1 MLVIAVADRDERAI
15 SDTVGRTDGILGALP
30 HTVGRFQNYDI
41 LTETLEQRLF
51 LPDIAVLTLDAS
63 MDGIDAAAKINELA
77 PDCGI
82 LFLAEDPS
90 HMTDVYAVRHD
101 SFMLK
106 ETMDRYFR
114 TALLRAAD
122 KVREKR
128 ERAGQESV
136 FIKIHT
142 KMVRFRT
149 DEIVSLERMGR
160 STVVHTQDGEF
171 VTVEHPLDLV
181 SRISGSRF
189 LRCHQSYW
197 VNTAHIPEGDAKE
210 LVTDDGKRIPVSRS
224 YRAALK
230 KLGSGFFH
238 SGLT

>member
-1 MLVIAVADRDERAI
+1 MLVVVVVDRDREAI
-15 SDTVGRTDGILGALP
+15 SDTVEKMERILGEIP
-30 HTVGRFQNYDI
+30 HTFARIQDYKDLVEKVEKRVFM
-41 LTETLEQRLF
+41 
-51 LPDIAVLTLDAS
+51 PDIAVLTLDAS

-197 VNTAHIPEGDAKE
+197 VNTAHILEGGAKE

-230 KLGSGFFH
+230 KLGSGFFIQD
-238 SGLT
+238 

>member
-1 MLVIAVADRDERAI
+1 MLVVVVVDRDGEAI
-15 SDTVGRTDGILGALP
+15 SDTVEIMERILGEIP
-30 HTVGRFQNYDI
+30 HTFARIQDYKDLVEKVEKRVFM
-41 LTETLEQRLF
+41 
-51 LPDIAVLTLDAS
+51 PDIAVLTLDAS

-197 VNTAHIPEGDAKE
+197 VNTAHILEGGAKE

-230 KLGSGFFH
+230 KLGSGFFIQD
-238 SGLT
+238 

>member
-1 MLVIAVADRDERAI
+1 MLVVVVADRDREAI
-15 SDTVGRTDGILGALP
+15 SDTVEKMERILGEIP
-30 HTVGRFQNYDI
+30 HTFARIQDYKDLVEKVEKRVFM
-41 LTETLEQRLF
+41 
-51 LPDIAVLTLDAS
+51 PDIAVLTLDAS

-197 VNTAHIPEGDAKE
+197 VNTAHILEGGAKE

-230 KLGSGFFH
+230 KLGSGFFIQD
-238 SGLT
+238 